1 MQKTVLMASLRQQAL
16 HLLLTLALV
25 MVVTVILYAAIIT
38 TGVTQGSAIYLIPV
52 LIAAVRWGVVP
63 ALFAGIC
70 GVLASAY
77 FFVAPTYTLIVTDP
91 HEVFNLI
98 LFTFTAI
105 IVGQLAAQLKEQLEL
120 ARQREID
127 LSDLYSFS
135 RRLAVAFDVSDIH
148 SAIEDHLAA
157 VLQRKVILFGPQR
170 EPLAAARRNGGNIPG
185 AVLGAVENMAF
196 GHESGGR
203 REAASPAGKAA
214 SGGEA
219 ASPASEAA
227 GAGAGGAAGRGGET
241 VVGDGHDTWLV
252 RAVSPSRREFGVIA
266 VNLGHASPASQGAL
280 RSRIDA
286 VLADATATLE
296 RLGVAHAIGEA
307 RMRAQTEQLR
317 EALIGSVSHE
327 LRTPLASILGA
338 ATVLAA
344 APALKN
350 EKSLKALVQGVHDE
364 TERLNRDIQNLL
376 DASRIS
382 SGGVRPQ
389 LEWADPTDI
398 LHAALGSCARRLA
411 DRSIAL
417 DVPQDLPLV
426 HVDAVLVQ
434 QALVQIIDNAAKYSQ
449 AGSRIAIAAAAR
461 NGRLSVSVSD
471 EGAGLTEIDKAT
483 MFDRFERGERHAATT
498 SGSGLGL
505 WIADAFITAN
515 GGKLEAVSA
524 GPGLGS
530 TLTVELPATHSAVA
544 QLESD
549 ADD

>member
-16 HLLLTLALV
+16 HLLLTLGLV
-25 MVVTVILYAAIIT
+25 VAVTVVLYAAIIT

-120 ARQREID
+120 ARQREVD

-170 EPLAAARRNGGNIPG
+170 EPSAAARRNGGGMPG
-185 AVLGAVENMAF
+185 AVLGAVENMAS
-196 GHESGGR
+196 GHESGGSR
-203 REAASPAGKAA
+203 AAADGP
-214 SGGEA
+214 
-219 ASPASEAA
+219 
-227 GAGAGGAAGRGGET
+227 GGET
-241 VVGDGHDTWLV
+241 VVGDGDDIWLV

-266 VNLGHASPASQGAL
+266 VNLGHASPPSQGAL

-382 SGGVRPQ
+382 SGGVRPH
-389 LEWADPTDI
+389 LEWTDPTDI
-398 LHAALGSCARRLA
+398 LHSALRSCARRLA
-411 DRSIAL
+411 DRAVAI
-417 DVPQDLPLV
+417 DIPQDLPLV

-461 NGRLSVSVSD
+461 DGRLSVSVRD

-483 MFDRFERGERHAATT
+483 MFHRFERGERHAATT

-505 WIADAFITAN
+505 WIANAFITAN

>member
-16 HLLLTLALV
+16 HLLLTLGLV
-25 MVVTVILYAAIIT
+25 VAVTVVLYAAIIT

-120 ARQREID
+120 ARQREVD

-170 EPLAAARRNGGNIPG
+170 EPSAAARRNGGGMPG
-185 AVLGAVENMAF
+185 AVLGAVENMAS
-196 GHESGGR
+196 GHESGGGR
-203 REAASPAGKAA
+203 A
-214 SGGEA
+214 
-219 ASPASEAA
+219 AA
-227 GAGAGGAAGRGGET
+227 GGGRAAAGGGRAAADGPGGET
-241 VVGDGHDTWLV
+241 VVGDGDDIWLV

-266 VNLGHASPASQGAL
+266 VNLGHASPPSQGAL

-382 SGGVRPQ
+382 SGGVRPH
-389 LEWADPTDI
+389 LEWTDPTDI
-398 LHAALGSCARRLA
+398 LHSALRSCARRLA
-411 DRSIAL
+411 DRAVAI
-417 DVPQDLPLV
+417 DIPQDLPLV

-461 NGRLSVSVSD
+461 DGRLSVSVRD

-483 MFDRFERGERHAATT
+483 MFHRFERGERHAATT

-505 WIADAFITAN
+505 WIANAFITAN